1 LKLRIG
7 VSGINQGQQELSLS
21 PMEWSK
27 CVGQHERHDQYARR
41 KDKHV
46 PGITQIEAA
55 DTTDEQIADGKV
67 EEAP

>member
-1 LKLRIG
+1 
-7 VSGINQGQQELSLS
+7 
-21 PMEWSK
+21 M
-27 CVGQHERHDQYARR
+27 GQHERHDQYTRP

-55 DTTDEQIADGKV
+55 DATDEQIADGKV

>member
-1 LKLRIG
+1 
-7 VSGINQGQQELSLS
+7 
-21 PMEWSK
+21 M
-27 CVGQHERHDQYARR
+27 GQHERHDQYTRP